1 MQNLLTLVQLAALS
15 QAAELWF
22 DGVSEILSDDEQLV
36 PGHTPPVNDFESAND
51 TLSME
56 DRENYKRAVDETLE
70 TTTRDTVITHGDNTT
85 STFAEPEGDGASRPL
100 CYIAGM
106 EDQQDNVGPS
116 DQCCRIYESSARTG
130 NFRDFCIQEEIKRF
144 DPNNPNDL
152 INEFNSNLTR
162 LIQLDDYGWHNEM
175 NSW

>member
-22 DGVSEILSDDEQLV
+22 DGVSEIIDDDDQLDSSY
-36 PGHTPPVNDFESAND
+36 TAPVDDFTSAND
-51 TLSME
+51 TLSLE
-56 DRENYKRAVDETLE
+56 DRENYKRAVDETLLDD
-70 TTTRDTVITHGDNTT
+70 TRDTVITHGDGTT

-144 DPNNPNDL
+144 DPNDPNAL
-152 INEFNSNLTR
+152 INEFNSDLTR